1 RLYGASPGQVLL
13 YLRLPTALPYFLAGL
28 RISGGL
34 ALIGA
39 VVAEFVAGTGG
50 AETGLAFRI
59 LEAGYRL
66 AIPRL
71 FAALFL
77 LSLTGI
83 VCTLASGVT
92 VAMKATARATF
103 CTSIVGSMTTSP
115 LGCGTPRVMRCVIS
129 VSALPTS
136 IWPHE
141 MSYLRPSSEVDLVRP
156 VTACLA
162 VV

>member
-1 RLYGASPGQVLL
+1 PGGG
-13 YLRLPTALPYFLAGL
+13 RHGPPSLAG
-28 RISGGL
+28 RV
-34 ALIGA
+34 GA
-39 VVAEFVAGTGG
+39 AVLYPRPTNGILVAITV
-50 AETGLAFRI
+50 
-59 LEAGYRL
+59 
-66 AIPRL
+66 
-71 FAALFL
+71 
-77 LSLTGI
+77 I

-92 VAMKATARATF
+92 VAMKTTARATF
-103 CTSIVGSMTTSP
+103 CTSIVGSITTSP
-115 LGCGTPRVMRCVIS
+115 FGCGTPRVMRWVIS